1 GVATAPRRA
10 AFGRPHQAVTSSSG
24 RVWMNHWIGAWTN
37 PSRRPHISLDS
48 PTCGVIC
55 YAMAVS
61 PLLAGSFSGGFGH
74 PRGDTAFS
82 LFPHFLV
89 IPRLR
94 RPLGMS
100 YERMACAIK
109 HDVDTDLGFTFSVGL
124 APNKGLV
131 KSPQSE
137 KTFGAGHPAASG
149 CEAYLAKI

>member
-1 GVATAPRRA
+1 MRGPEVAPMFPRELVAGDEPWRLPAGVATAPRRA

-89 IPRLR
+89 IPR
-94 RPLGMS
+94 
-100 YERMACAIK
+100 
-109 HDVDTDLGFTFSVGL
+109 
-124 APNKGLV
+124 
-131 KSPQSE
+131 
-137 KTFGAGHPAASG
+137 
-149 CEAYLAKI
+149 